1 MIFIIS
7 LWRVKSSFQTFSLL
21 FQNLSLFH
29 PRNPA
34 KKIVSKIP
42 SIFHQPFFKIQ
53 FHGPSS
59 KSFHIPAFNPI
70 HELLSGGVRWII
82 SNGRYYIVASTMN
95 GLLPGSFNYAI
106 SVEFEREF
114 ETKRKQLPSPDIFP
128 PPRIYKFVYLLSKL
142 SILWKENFL
151 KCPIKIK
158 VKF

>member
-59 KSFHIPAFNPI
+59 KFSHPRVQSHPRII
-70 HELLSGGVRWII
+70 IRWR
-82 SNGRYYIVASTMN
+82 SLNNFDGRYYIVASTMN

>member
-59 KSFHIPAFNPI
+59 KFSHPRVQSHPRII
-70 HELLSGGVRWII
+70 IRWR
-82 SNGRYYIVASTMN
+82 SLNN
-95 GLLPGSFNYAI
+95 
-106 SVEFEREF
+106 FERPILYRCIHHEWPF
-114 ETKRKQLPSPDIFP
+114 TRILQLCNKRRVRERVRDKAKATSLSPYFPSPQDLQIRLSPFQTIDPLKRKF
-128 PPRIYKFVYLLSKL
+128 SKM
-142 SILWKENFL
+142 SNKD
-151 KCPIKIK
+151 KS
-158 VKF
+158 

>member
-59 KSFHIPAFNPI
+59 KFSHPRVQSHPRII
-70 HELLSGGVRWII
+70 IRWR
-82 SNGRYYIVASTMN
+82 SLNNFDGRYYIVASTMN

-114 ETKRKQLPSPDIFP
+114 EREFETKRKQLPSPHIFP
-128 PPRIYKFVYLLSKL
+128 PPRIYKYVYLLSKL
-142 SILWKENFL
+142 SIHILECL
-151 KCPIKIK
+151 
-158 VKF
+158 VQ